1 MTPIR
6 YPLDFTPWQP
16 GRIIGFAGSWRPF
29 SQSEYEASTQA
40 DAAILK
46 AAIDSATEYA
56 LRKGGCNG

>member
-29 SQSEYEASTQA
+29 IQSEYEASAQA
-40 DAAILK
+40 DAAITTAMYRAKHGLPPH
-46 AAIDSATEYA
+46 
-56 LRKGGCNG
+56 LGGARG